1 MQHPVF
7 KNIYNIA
14 IHFGLWTVI
23 IAVHILLINSV
34 INIPLQL
41 IFLDA
46 FVSYLSLSFLS
57 LGIYYATR
65 FNRIENTSLINII
78 INHISSAALLI
89 LVWQLISKNLVES
102 LWLGDYNYNSFYFLG
117 LSWRIISGLIFY
129 AIAAMVYY
137 FKQYYDSF
145 KEQELQEA
153 QLRTLVREA
162 ELNAL
167 KLQINPH
174 FLFNSLNS
182 VSSLTI
188 SNPEIARDMVIKLSE
203 YLRYSL
209 SKSQKEVSTFREEI
223 SNMLLYLEIEK
234 ARFGDKLQIKQNISE
249 NCHEKSIPNLILQ
262 PLLENAIKHGV
273 YESTDMVTV
282 LLEAKCQDG
291 NLRITICNDF
301 DPETPPKKG
310 AGVGLKNV
318 RNRLNLLYKRNDLLV
333 INKSTTL
340 FTVNLLIPQNL
351 E

>member
-7 KNIYNIA
+7 FNRFNTYL
-14 IHFGLWTVI
+14 HFGLWTVI
-23 IAVHILLINSV
+23 LAVHLLLVASTIE
-34 INIPLQL
+34 IPFQL
-41 IFLDA
+41 VLLDG
-46 FVSYLSLSFLS
+46 FVSYFVLSFLS
-57 LGIYYATR
+57 LSVFYATR
-65 FNRIENTSLINII
+65 FNRIENTSLINVI
-78 INHISSAALLI
+78 INHISSAALLVF
-89 LVWQLISKNLVES
+89 VWQVISKNIVDLI
-102 LWLGDYNYNSFYFLG
+102 WLGNFNYNEFYFNSLF
-117 LSWRIISGLIFY
+117 WRAISGLAFY
-129 AIAAMVYY
+129 SIAAMVYY

-145 KEQELQEA
+145 KEQELQES

-188 SNPEIARDMVIKLSE
+188 SDSEKAREMVVKLSE

-209 SKSQKEVSTFREEI
+209 SKTQSQFSTFSEEI

-234 ARFGDKLQIKQNISE
+234 VRFGEKLQIVQEISE
-249 NCHEKSIPNLILQ
+249 NCKNKQIPNLLLQ

-273 YESTDMVTV
+273 YESTETV
-282 LLEAKCQDG
+282 YIKLLADCNQSYLK
-291 NLRITICNDF
+291 LTIENDF
-301 DPETPPKKG
+301 DSETPPRKG

-318 RNRLNLLYKRNDLLV
+318 KNRLNLIYKQSDL
-333 INKSTTL
+333 ISIKKTENK
-340 FTVNLLIPQNL
+340 FTVVLIIPQNQ